1 MFAFFTVHD
10 GQFGGCHYIFSI
22 FISFIVRLKV
32 SVISITATFYR
43 KKFTEWSQKPGPR
56 ERTTHKPIGPISRS
70 VVVTL
75 VISLRHHNA
84 IPPDSVHFEH
94 NTASQR
100 DGRNITPGGLNLL
113 GGKGRASISL
123 IWQTKNKW
131 PTLESTSQATYHK
144 HKKRVCAD
152 QGLF

>member
-84 IPPDSVHFEH
+84 IRPNFVPFEH

-100 DGRNITPGGLNLL
+100 DGRHITPGGLNLL
-113 GGKGRASISL
+113 GGGASISD
-123 IWQTKNKW
+123 
-131 PTLESTSQATYHK
+131 
-144 HKKRVCAD
+144 KRRTNG
-152 QGLF
+152 QL